1 MQCAAQLVSDRRV
14 GFSGTYVYKTR
25 HEQLKSKCWYTI
37 NMIHQGFIPEQI
49 VQLPSWPH
57 AQLQELGDSVGMMKD
72 GSIHFDH
79 CMVLTTSAKFAP

>member
-1 MQCAAQLVSDRRV
+1 
-14 GFSGTYVYKTR
+14 
-25 HEQLKSKCWYTI
+25 
-37 NMIHQGFIPEQI
+37 MIHQGLIPEQI

-72 GSIHFDH
+72 GSVHFDH